1 MHYEGNNQ
9 TNQNERVESL
19 RLILENEQNRS
30 ITYAEAQDIA
40 DSLIS
45 FFEVLAQ
52 TEQSDGTSLNTLVVE
67 GQ

>member
-1 MHYEGNNQ
+1 MSYEGIKQ
-9 TNQNERVESL
+9 TTENDRVEAL
-19 RLILENEQNRS
+19 RLILESEQNRT
-30 ITYAEAQDIA
+30 ITYVEAQDIA

-52 TEQSDGTSLNTLVVE
+52 TEQGDGSSLNALAVE